1 MIRSLFLIA
10 ILVTLIAIAFKR
22 PEQTAL
28 EFAQEVTE
36 KTQATV
42 SAKMPAP
49 LRPRASASGPRI
61 ALAPPQVKKAE
72 SKIARKIETAIKE
85 AETAQSAVK
94 TPVAGPSTTAAMP
107 PIPKLDPAMALASPP
122 AAPSMERLLLP
133 KATASTPIDVP
144 AVPSAPIAR
153 VQMEPLAGIETASA
167 KIATKPLRLSDP
179 GLNEV
184 RANLENAA
192 RLLAGVK

>member
-10 ILVTLIAIAFKR
+10 ILVALVAIAFKR

-42 SAKMPAP
+42 AAKMPDPLKSEALAP
-49 LRPRASASGPRI
+49 GPRI
-61 ALAPPQVKKAE
+61 ALAPPPVKKPRP
-72 SKIARKIETAIKE
+72 KIIGKIETAVKRGE
-85 AETAQSAVK
+85 ARLFATRKSA
-94 TPVAGPSTTAAMP
+94 TEPSSVAAISPT
-107 PIPKLDPAMALASPP
+107 PKLDPPPAPANPP

-133 KATASTPIDVP
+133 KATTSIPVDIP
-144 AVPSAPIAR
+144 AVPSAPIAK
-153 VQMEPLAGIETASA
+153 VQTRPLVGIETAGSN
-167 KIATKPLRLSDP
+167 IATKPLRFSDP

>member
-10 ILVTLIAIAFKR
+10 ILVALIAIAFKR

-42 SAKMPAP
+42 AAKMPDSLKPEALAP
-49 LRPRASASGPRI
+49 GSRI
-61 ALAPPQVKKAE
+61 ALAPPPVKKPRP
-72 SKIARKIETAIKE
+72 KIIGKIETAVKRGE
-85 AETAQSAVK
+85 ARLSATRK
-94 TPVAGPSTTAAMP
+94 SATEPSSVAAISPT
-107 PIPKLDPAMALASPP
+107 PKLAPPP
-122 AAPSMERLLLP
+122 AAPLMERLLLP
-133 KATASTPIDVP
+133 KAATSIPVDIP

-153 VQMEPLAGIETASA
+153 VRTEPLVGIETAGSN
-167 KIATKPLRLSDP
+167 IATKPLRFSDP

>member
-10 ILVTLIAIAFKR
+10 ILVTLVAIAFKR
-22 PEQTAL
+22 PEQSAL

-36 KTQATV
+36 KTQATMA
-42 SAKMPAP
+42 AKMPQSLKPEALAP
-49 LRPRASASGPRI
+49 IPTI
-61 ALAPPQVKKAE
+61 ALAPPPAKKPMLE
-72 SKIARKIETAIKE
+72 IADKIEIAIKGAVE
-85 AETAQSAVK
+85 GQSASK
-94 TPVAGPSTTAAMP
+94 KSTIEASPTAVMP
-107 PIPKLDPAMALASPP
+107 PIPKLDPPPAPANLP

-133 KATASTPIDVP
+133 KATASKPIDVP
-144 AVPSAPIAR
+144 SMPSAPIAR
-153 VQMEPLAGIETASA
+153 VAMEPLDRSETLGA
-167 KIATKPLRLSDP
+167 KIVPKPLRFSDP